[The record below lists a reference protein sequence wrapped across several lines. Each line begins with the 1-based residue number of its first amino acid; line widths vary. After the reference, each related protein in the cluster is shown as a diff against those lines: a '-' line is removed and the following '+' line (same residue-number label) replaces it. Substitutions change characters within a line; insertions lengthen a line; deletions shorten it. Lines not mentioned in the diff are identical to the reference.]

1 MNHPIHVVGAFSD
14 TNRAT
19 EVAEELGGTLI
30 LDPRP
35 ETSHLPFAALVW
47 AGTDRPARIS
57 EPADVAA
64 WIACERTI
72 RPRPQTASPGT
83 TLPGVIGVFP
93 LIANPTLGHDA
104 ADAHWRDNHAPLA
117 LEIHLVMSH
126 YRQLCIISH
135 LHGLELDG
143 IALCGTDTVDDLREH
158 FFKDEAGRQA
168 ILNDIAHFA
177 DTKRSPRRL
186 IATETVFG

>member
-1 MNHPIHVVGAFSD
+1 MNHPIYVAGAFSD
-14 TNRAT
+14 PEHAK
-19 EVAEELGGTLI
+19 EVAMELGGTLI

-57 EPADVAA
+57 GPADVAA
-64 WIACERTI
+64 WIVCERTI
-72 RPRPQTASPGT
+72 RPRPDVAPVGT
-83 TLPGVIGVFP
+83 TQPGVIGVFP
-93 LIANPTLGHDA
+93 LVANPKLGHDA

-126 YRQLCIISH
+126 YRQLCVISH

-143 IALCGTDTVDDLREH
+143 IALCGTDTVEDLRDR
-158 FFKDEAGRQA
+158 FFKDADGRRA

-177 DTKRSPRRL
+177 DTERSPRRL